1 MARWARIENGVVAE
15 TIALNP
21 AFRFH
26 PSLVWVACADNVGV
40 GFTYTNGTF
49 SAPEMIV
56 DIEAYRRGLV
66 VGPLQFRKA
75 LRAAGLHAA
84 AVAYVNGADEETQE
98 AWEYAGEFKRLDP
111 FILAAQVALDKTD
124 EEVDQL
130 FQLALTF

>member
-15 TIALNP
+15 TIAINP

-26 PSLVWVACADNVGV
+26 PSLVWEACADNVGV
-40 GFTYTNGTF
+40 GWLYANGTF
-49 SAPEMIV
+49 IEPETIF

-84 AVAYVNGADEETQE
+84 AIAYVDASDDETKE
-98 AWEYAGEFKRLDP
+98 AWEYASEFKRLDP
-111 FILAAQVALDKTD
+111 FILSAQTALGKTD
-124 EEVDQL
+124 EEVDAL
-130 FQLALTF
+130 FQLALNF